1 MTSSIRRIPRNAA
14 LLSVLLLLIVFSPS
28 VPEALAG
35 FLVELTFALLLL
47 AGVYS
52 VGPGKH
58 RWAFWILTT
67 VTLAARWVQLLAEP
81 RALRIAAL
89 VLTVVWIGYAIS
101 ITVSH
106 LFQRRD
112 VTLNTIFGAIVAYL
126 LIAVAFAI
134 LFEIILLGDPG
145 AFSGIPE
152 GVLGQRS
159 KLGDAMIYF
168 SLVCLTTMG
177 FGDIV
182 PVSSIARPL
191 AVLEGVFGQLYLAV
205 MIARLV
211 GLHIVSEGR
220 EDG

>member
-1 MTSSIRRIPRNAA
+1 MISSIRRIPRNAA
-14 LLSVLLLLIVFSPS
+14 LLSMLLLLIVLSPS

-58 RWAFWILTT
+58 RRAFWILTT
-67 VTLAARWVQLLAEP
+67 VTLAARWVQLLAES

-106 LFQRRD
+106 LFLRRD
-112 VTLNTIFGAIVAYL
+112 VSLNMIFGAIVAYL
-126 LIAVAFAI
+126 LVAVAFAI
-134 LFEIILLGDPG
+134 LFELVLLQDPG
-145 AFSGIPE
+145 AFFGIPQS
-152 GVLGQRS
+152 VLGQRS

-191 AVLEGVFGQLYLAV
+191 AVVEGVFGQLYLAV

-211 GLHIVSEGR
+211 GLHIVSEKRG
-220 EDG
+220 DG

>member
-1 MTSSIRRIPRNAA
+1 MTPSIRHIPRNAA
-14 LLSVLLLLIVFSPS
+14 ILSVLLLLIVFSPS
-28 VPEALAG
+28 VPEPLAG

-47 AGVYS
+47 AGMYS
-52 VGPGKH
+52 VGPGRH
-58 RWAFWILTT
+58 RWAFWVLTAL
-67 VTLAARWVQLLAEP
+67 TLTARSVQLLAEP
-81 RALRIAAL
+81 RALRILAL

-101 ITVSH
+101 IIVAH

-112 VTLNTIFGAIVAYL
+112 VSLNTIFGAIVAYL
-126 LIAVAFAI
+126 LVAVAFAI
-134 LFEIILLGDPG
+134 LFELVLLEDPS
-145 AFSGIPE
+145 AFSGIPQS
-152 GVLGQRS
+152 VLGQGP
-159 KLGDAMIYF
+159 KLGDTMIYF

-177 FGDIV
+177 LGDII

-220 EDG
+220 QDG